1 MFKSIYTIL
10 FASFVLMLTACGGG
24 GGEVASESE
33 GLPNNTPLGQAS
45 VVDEVSDPNILQVA
59 IGSADHSTLVA
70 AVQAAQIEHVLVNAG
85 PLTVFAPTNAAFEK
99 LPEGTVENLLKPENK
114 GDLAKIL
121 TRHAAPGSF
130 NIEGLKKEAA
140 KGRKL
145 YMATGDYL
153 EVIVEGDDVFVKAE
167 GAEKVK
173 VLASVQTSNGIINV
187 VEDIILPQ

>member
-1 MFKSIYTIL
+1 MMKLQYTIIIACFML
-10 FASFVLMLTACGGG
+10 ILTACGGG
-24 GGEVASESE
+24 SSEVASESSA
-33 GLPNNTPLGQAS
+33 LPNNTPLGQAS
-45 VVDEVSDPNILQVA
+45 VVDDVSDPNILQVA

-99 LPEGTVENLLKPENK
+99 LPEGTVETLLKPENK
-114 GDLAKIL
+114 GDLTTIL

-130 NIEGLKKEAA
+130 DIEKLKGEAD

-153 EVIVEGDDVFVKAE
+153 EVTTQGDDVFVN
-167 GAEKVK
+167 GVK

-187 VEDIILPQ
+187 VDEVILPK